1 MERIIPI
8 LKSETY
14 CGFYITVTKMKNNDF
29 FSYSVYLLRG
39 SSAITH
45 KTNFATAEKAMQ
57 AAKTIIDNG
66 KIGSEYDEDFDT
78 IQHEYCDT
86 ANDWPLYIND
96 YENI

>member
-14 CGFYITVTKMKNNDF
+14 CGFYITITKMKNNDF

-45 KTNFATAEKAMQ
+45 KTNFATVEKAMQ

-66 KIGSEYDEDFDT
+66 KIGSEYDE